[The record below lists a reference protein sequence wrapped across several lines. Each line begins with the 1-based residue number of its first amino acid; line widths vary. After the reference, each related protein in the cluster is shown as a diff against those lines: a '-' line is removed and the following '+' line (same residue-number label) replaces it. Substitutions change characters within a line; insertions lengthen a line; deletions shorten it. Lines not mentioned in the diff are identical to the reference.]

1 MILINIKDMAIGL
14 LGIASGA
21 VKVGQKIFQGIK
33 NRKEKKIEKRAAAL
47 VEAQEKKAAVEGKFG
62 ALFSTMGANEGTQ
75 AISGSGNFLAGIKG
89 AFTTNKAIENF
100 QPQTGAQ
107 AVAQQNNAAAAASGG
122 GMNPMYLIAAG
133 AILLL
138 FVFKKR

>member
-1 MILINIKDMAIGL
+1 MGL
-14 LGIASGA
+14 VDGIALGA
-21 VKVGQKIFQGIK
+21 FKVGKKIFEGVK
-33 NRKEKKIEKRAAAL
+33 NRKEKK
-47 VEAQEKKAAVEGKFG
+47 VEKKAASLLEAQQKKQQVEGK
-62 ALFSTMGANEGTQ
+62 AAAIFSSMGGQDTQ
-75 AISGSGNFLAGIKG
+75 VISGSGNFLAGIKG

>member
-1 MILINIKDMAIGL
+1 MAIGL

-33 NRKEKKIEKRAAAL
+33 NRKEKKVEKRAAAL
-47 VEAQEKKAAVEGKFG
+47 VAAQEKKSQVDGKIG
-62 ALFSTMGANEGTQ
+62 ALFSTMGGEGTQ

-89 AFTTNKAIENF
+89 AFTTNKEIANF

-107 AVAQQNNAAAAASGG
+107 AIKTQNIEAASSGG

-133 AILLL
+133 AVLLL
-138 FVFKKR
+138 LVFKKR

>member
-1 MILINIKDMAIGL
+1 MAIGL

-62 ALFSTMGANEGTQ
+62 ALFSTMGAAEGTQ
-75 AISGSGNFLAGIKG
+75 AISGSGNFLAGIKS
-89 AFTTNKAIENF
+89 AFTPSKEIANF
-100 QPQTGAQ
+100 QPVSGAQ
-107 AVAQQNNAAAAASGG
+107 AVVKQNEQAAAAAGG
-122 GMNPMYLIAAG
+122 GMNPMYLLIGG
-133 AILLL
+133 ALLL
-138 FVFKKR
+138 LLVFKKR

>member
-1 MILINIKDMAIGL
+1 MGL

-33 NRKEKKIEKRAAAL
+33 NRKEKKIEKKAAAL

-62 ALFSTMGANEGTQ
+62 ALFSTMGAAEGTQ
-75 AISGSGNFLAGIKG
+75 AISGSGNFLAGIKS

-107 AVAQQNNAAAAASGG
+107 AIVKQNEQAAAAAGG
-122 GMNPMYLIAAG
+122 GMNPMYLLIAG
-133 AILLL
+133 AVLLL
-138 FVFKKR
+138 LVFKKR